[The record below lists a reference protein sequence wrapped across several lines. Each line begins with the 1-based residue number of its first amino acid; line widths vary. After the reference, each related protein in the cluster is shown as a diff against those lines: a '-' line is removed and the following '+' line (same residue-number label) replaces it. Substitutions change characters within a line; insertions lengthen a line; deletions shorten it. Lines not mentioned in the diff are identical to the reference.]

1 MKCNA
6 PALARYAIES
16 FPGADADVVSID
28 SGVLPNGSSASPM
41 GDTPAESTSADP
53 LPTEDALRKKQGDPQ
68 VSDAPQASSLD
79 RKLSLE
85 SVLRSL

>member
-1 MKCNA
+1 MQCNA

-16 FPGADADVVSID
+16 FPGVDADVVSMD
-28 SGVLPNGSSASPM
+28 SGVLSNGSSASPM
-41 GDTPAESTSADP
+41 GDTTAESASADP
-53 LPTEDALRKKQGDPQ
+53 LPTEDALRRKKSDPQ
-68 VSDAPQASSLD
+68 VSGAPQVSSLD